1 MAANQNAG
9 SIVYEVDMDLAKF
22 LAGQRQVS
30 DSLNGMNRGFDSS
43 TRSINN
49 AERSASSATRS
60 FSSLTKVAAALTA
73 ALSVQQ
79 VAQYADAWVTVNNK
93 LANAIRPSEELADV
107 TQRVFDI
114 SQKTR
119 SSLEATATLYA
130 RLERATRSAGT
141 STADLVKLTET
152 INKGLAVSGATAE
165 EASSTMVQLSQA
177 LASGVLRGE
186 EFNSISENGS
196 RLAVGLAD
204 SLGVTVGQL
213 RAMAAQGQ
221 LTTDI
226 VVKGLLSQ
234 GDQIAKEFANTT
246 MTMGQAFA
254 VATNNVTK
262 FVGESSTI
270 KSAYNGFNS
279 TIVTLSQNLDV
290 LAGAFVGLGLLMGSR
305 FAGALSMA
313 TAAQVKNTIASIAS
327 AKASAESAAMA
338 EAEASAKLR
347 IAQADKSAA
356 VSALNL
362 AQARLNVIK
371 ATAASEVEEV
381 KLATAEVASIRTNI
395 ALIESEKAL
404 ETQRLKAQIS
414 TQGRI
419 ATATRMAQ
427 LQQASAVL
435 NAKLASTEMAAEQAR
450 SSAVKA
456 AEAQVSAAR
465 LTTADATGVATAAN
479 GRYIASQE
487 ASAIAT
493 RAASASTAL
502 LRGALGLIGGPAG
515 VAMIAAA
522 AVYYFWQKAQQA
534 KQESLAFADGLDKLN
549 ASMSAMSNT
558 SLRGSIADANA
569 AIKGQKD
576 VVSDL
581 KNEIAALTAERNEA
595 ETAGKKYGTTIEQG
609 NGLLQKA
616 ANLTDQ
622 IAQKQR
628 DLESVESKL
637 TNTTKARDD
646 AQITLNN
653 NMLSSM
659 GIHDGLIQKGTVLEG
674 VQDAVA
680 KAFGNTADEINRAN
694 QAGQNFKPAS
704 LQVSPATAKGSKY
717 ITDLEDQ
724 NELLSIQDERLR
736 AVTKA
741 GIEAA
746 KVTDNPNQ
754 IAQAKEL
761 AGTNYDLQKAEEARK
776 KATQESASETK
787 KAGNN
792 AESVAQKLAN
802 LKQQSELVA
811 DSTKQ
816 LSREQS
822 ILNAQQSLGTGATP
836 QDIALAGQYAAAKWD
851 TANAIRAQAAAEK
864 LLPEAK
870 ESASYKQSVE
880 DLKTALTAKAISQ
893 EQYNA
898 TSERL
903 EKTHMAALAKI
914 RADQAVSPMQEAAGS
929 VDPVQALANQHAQQL
944 ALIQQ
949 FEQQGVITHQNA
961 LAQRNA
967 LDTVYEQQRIAAQWE
982 IFKNQSQS
990 NQILA
995 AGFESLAGNASN
1007 AFTGIITQS
1016 MTAEEA
1022 MSSLASNALN
1032 SLINGFVQ
1040 MGVEWVKSAI
1050 TGSAAQVAATAA
1062 TTSAAVAGTATT
1074 TAASVSSAAA
1084 TTVAWTPAA
1093 IVASIGSFG
1102 GAAAIGI
1109 GAVIAAMALSSSL
1122 AGKRKNGGPVSAGSM
1137 YQVGEG
1143 GMPEIYQASSGKQF
1157 MIPGDNGKVISNKD
1171 MQSGSGGGGGVVVN
1185 INNYTSSTVDAQA
1198 TPDGK
1203 GGWTVDAF
1211 VYDIS
1216 NGGPASQAIEQYH
1229 QAPRK
1234 ARG

>member
-1 MAANQNAG
+1 MAGSQNAG
-9 SIVYEVDMDLAKF
+9 SIVYEVDME
-22 LAGQRQVS
+22 LAGFLSGQRRVNDGLS
-30 DSLNGMNRGFDSS
+30 GMNRGFDASS
-43 TRSINN
+43 RSINN
-49 AERSASSATRS
+49 AERSAANAGRT
-60 FSSLTKVAAALTA
+60 FSSLSKVVIALTTA
-73 ALSVQQ
+73 VSVQQ

-107 TQRVFDI
+107 TERVFDI

-141 STADLVKLTET
+141 STQDLASLTET

-196 RLAVGLAD
+196 RLAVALAD
-204 SLGVTVGQL
+204 SLGVTIGQL
-213 RAMAAQGQ
+213 RAMAAEGK
-221 LTTDI
+221 LTTE
-226 VVKGLLSQ
+226 VVVNGLLKQS
-234 GDQIAKEFANTT
+234 DAIAKEFGNTAI
-246 MTMGQAFA
+246 TMGQAFA

-290 LAGAFVGLGLLMGSR
+290 LAGALVGLGLLMGSR

-338 EAEASAKLR
+338 EAEAAAKLR

-362 AQARLNVIK
+362 AQARLNTIK

-381 KLATAEVASIRTNI
+381 KLATAEAVSIRTNI

-427 LQQASAVL
+427 LQQASAAL

-450 SSAVKA
+450 SNAVKV

-487 ASAIAT
+487 ASVIAT
-493 RAASASTAL
+493 RAASASMGL

-522 AVYYFWQKAQQA
+522 AVYYFWQKSQQA
-534 KQESLAFADGLDKLN
+534 KQESIDFADKLGGVIERMKEMNQIQLQGTLADVAKSISAQREKIDDLSESVKSAQDEYEKYITLARQMGVEHDKNNGYVIKAGEAELTLLQRRRDLDNASDKLN
-549 ASMSAMSNT
+549 KT
-558 SLRGSIADANA
+558 LEQQ
-569 AIKGQKD
+569 GQ
-576 VVSDL
+576 
-581 KNEIAALTAERNEA
+581 I
-595 ETAGKKYGTTIEQG
+595 Q
-609 NGLLQKA
+609 
-616 ANLTDQ
+616 DQ
-622 IAQKQR
+622 LNQ
-628 DLESVESKL
+628 
-637 TNTTKARDD
+637 KARDSDEAFNILSNNLRNKIPTASEAAITAMAATMQALD
-646 AQITLNN
+646 ALNN
-653 NMLSSM
+653 KAKGGDYEEPKPSKEAEKLIKNAERRLALS
-659 GIHDGLIQKGTVLEG
+659 KLEG
-674 VQDAVA
+674 EARARLQAQYDA
-680 KAFGNTADEINRAN
+680 
-694 QAGQNFKPAS
+694 
-704 LQVSPATAKGSKY
+704 
-717 ITDLEDQ
+717 ED
-724 NELLSIQDERLR
+724 
-736 AVTKA
+736 A
-741 GIEAA
+741 GIE
-746 KVTDNPNQ
+746 KGDKLIGV
-754 IAQAKEL
+754 
-761 AGTNYDLQKAEEARK
+761 LQQQYAETERNTAARK
-776 KATQESASETK
+776 ENTKESKANASAQESI
-787 KAGNN
+787 
-792 AESVAQKLAN
+792 AQKLAN
-802 LKQQSELVA
+802 LKQQSELSA
-811 DSTKQ
+811 GSTKE

-822 ILNAQQSLGTGATP
+822 ILNAQLSLGKGAT
-836 QDIALAGQYAAAKWD
+836 QEQIALAGQYAAAKWD
-851 TANAIRAQAAAEK
+851 TANAIRAEAAAQK
-864 LLPEAK
+864 LLPEAR
-870 ESASYKQSVE
+870 ENTNYKQDVE
-880 DLKTALTAKAISQ
+880 DLNTALSAKKISQ

-898 TSERL
+898 TAERL
-903 EKTHMAALAKI
+903 EQTHQEALAKI
-914 RADQAVSPMQEAAGS
+914 RADKAVTPQQAAAGT
-929 VDPVQALANQHAQQL
+929 VDPVQQLANENAQKL

-949 FEQQGVITHQNA
+949 FEANKTITEQQGLA
-961 LAQRNA
+961 LRNA
-967 LDTVYEQQRIAAQWE
+967 ANTEYEQARINAQWE
-982 IFKNQSQS
+982 IWKNQNEG
-990 NQILA
+990 NQMLA

-1007 AFTGIITQS
+1007 ALTGIVTGS
-1016 MTAEEA
+1016 MSAQEA
-1022 MSSLASNALN
+1022 MQSLASNALN

-1040 MGVEWVKSAI
+1040 MGVEQVKAAI
-1050 TGSAAQVAATAA
+1050 TGAAAQQSAIAA
-1062 TTSAAVAGTATT
+1062 TTATQVGALATTTSANVASATATT
-1074 TAASVSSAAA
+1074 A
-1084 TTVAWTPAA
+1084 AWTPAA

-1109 GAVIAAMALSSSL
+1109 GAVIAAMALSSSI

-1157 MIPGDNGKVISNKD
+1157 IIPGDNGKVISNKD